1 MKTATDI
8 KHPKSPVKSFRIEKR
23 ITEFFETIAGLT
35 SFTFLFFKNVFIPPY
50 EAEEIRKHM
59 DELGIKTL
67 PIVSVT
73 GFIIGL
79 VLAMQTHP
87 VLVRFGAEAFLPGS
101 VGISIVRELGPV
113 ITALIFA
120 GRVSSGIGAELG
132 SMRVTEQI
140 DAMEVSGVNPF
151 RYLVV
156 TRIFACTFIL
166 PLLTVYVIFIALT
179 GSYIAVLL
187 VQNMSIE
194 YYTGA
199 VIKSVEFG
207 DAIPG
212 VAKTFVFGYIVGL
225 VGSYKGFT
233 ATNGTEGVGKA
244 STTSVVISSLLI
256 LLFDMVLVKLTLW
269 LWPTIK

>member
-1 MKTATDI
+1 MKNSKVQKLTPGT
-8 KHPKSPVKSFRIEKR
+8 FEKGM
-23 ITEFFETIAGLT
+23 TEFFIMLAGLWQ
-35 SFTFLFFKNVFIPPY
+35 FQLQFFKQFFIPPF
-50 EAEEIRKHM
+50 EIEQIRKHM

-79 VLAMQTHP
+79 VMTMQMQP
-87 VLVRFGAEAFLPGS
+87 VMARFGAEAFLPGS

-151 RYLVV
+151 KYLVV
-156 TRIFACTFIL
+156 TRVFACTFIL
-166 PLLTVYVIFIALT
+166 PILTVYVLFISFI
-179 GSYIAVLL
+179 GSYIAVVL
-187 VQNMSIE
+187 VQNMTYE
-194 YYTGA
+194 YY
-199 VIKSVEFG
+199 IDSLIYSVEFG
-207 DAIPG
+207 DIIPG
-212 VAKTFVFGYIVGL
+212 ILKTFVFGFIVGL
-225 VGSYKGFT
+225 VGSYKGYT

-244 STTSVVISSLLI
+244 ATTAVVVSSLMI
-256 LLFDMVLVKLTLW
+256 LVFDMVLVKVSLL
-269 LWPTIK
+269 LWPTI